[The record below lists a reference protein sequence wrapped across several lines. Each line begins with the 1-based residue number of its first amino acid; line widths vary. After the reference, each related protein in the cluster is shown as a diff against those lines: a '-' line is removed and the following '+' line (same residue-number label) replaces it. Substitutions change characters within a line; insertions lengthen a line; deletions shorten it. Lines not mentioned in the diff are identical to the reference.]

1 MQKQLSLI
9 KRPNADF
16 PKDLSLFQISFQEIP
31 EINKNN
37 ESSVLVKVIYISIDP
52 VMRVWMSGAKTYLPS
67 LALNEPMYAFGV
79 GEIINSRSKNFK
91 KGDIVSGVLRI
102 QEYCVID
109 VSTDKYLQKIPF
121 LLPGIPLTYYL
132 NIIGINGFTAY
143 QGLVNVCKPKKGE
156 TVVVSTAAGATGV
169 FVCQFAKKLG
179 CRVVGLTGSEEKKRF
194 LLEELG
200 IDAVINYNLSKNIKS
215 SLKENCPKG
224 IDIYFDNVGEDV
236 LDAVLALMNDY
247 GRISLSGAM
256 KTYNSYRDRAGLK
269 NYHVIIS
276 KRILMRGFTFNECF
290 EDLGEVMSFILE
302 MIQEK
307 KLVVKEEILDG
318 IENAPL
324 GLQKLFTSKNIGKV
338 LVKVD
343 KNFREKN
350 FSKL

>member
-9 KRPNADF
+9 KRPDSGF
-16 PKDLSLFQISFQEIP
+16 PKDLSLFQISLQEIP
-31 EINKNN
+31 GINRDN
-37 ESSVLVKVIYISIDP
+37 ENSVLVKVIYISIDP

-67 LALNEPMYAFGV
+67 LALNETMYAFGV
-79 GEIINSRSKNFK
+79 GEIVNSQSKNFK

-109 VSTDKYLQKIPF
+109 VSTHKHLQKIPF
-121 LLPGIPLTYYL
+121 LFPGIPLSYYL
-132 NIIGINGFTAY
+132 NILGINGFTAY
-143 QGLVNVCKPKKGE
+143 QGLVNICKPKKGE
-156 TVVVSTAAGATGV
+156 TVVVSTAAGATGI

-194 LLEELG
+194 LLDGLG
-200 IDAVINYNLSKNIKS
+200 VDAVINYNLSKNIKN

-224 IDIYFDNVGEDV
+224 IDVYFDNVGEDV

-247 GRISLSGAM
+247 GRVALSGAT
-256 KTYNSYRDRAGLK
+256 KIYNSYNNRTGLK

-276 KRILMRGFTFNECF
+276 KRILMRGFTFNECL
-290 EDLGEVMSFILE
+290 ENLPEVMSFILE
-302 MIQEK
+302 MIQEN
-307 KLVVKEEILDG
+307 KLIIKEEILEG

-324 GLQKLFTSKNIGKV
+324 GLQKLFMSKNIGKV
-338 LVKVD
+338 LIKID
-343 KNFREKN
+343 KNFKEKN